1 MKNRDA
7 NPLPMMVICF
17 FMSIPF
23 QIVENQEWWLGGGSV
38 SSLVMLK
45 DVMPNEQAI
54 IPGDAHLYMPATGNR
69 QPLGF
74 FDSFRMQA
82 NFSLILQV
90 GQQSGHARRAHG
102 KRGGQSLRVQA
113 AAALLNKL

>member
-54 IPGDAHLYMPATGNR
+54 IPGGAHLYMPATGNR

-82 NFSLILQV
+82 DLPLILQV
-90 GQQSGHARRAHG
+90 GQQGGHTRRTQDKCSGQR
-102 KRGGQSLRVQA
+102 LRVQTA
-113 AAALLNKL
+113 VLLNKF